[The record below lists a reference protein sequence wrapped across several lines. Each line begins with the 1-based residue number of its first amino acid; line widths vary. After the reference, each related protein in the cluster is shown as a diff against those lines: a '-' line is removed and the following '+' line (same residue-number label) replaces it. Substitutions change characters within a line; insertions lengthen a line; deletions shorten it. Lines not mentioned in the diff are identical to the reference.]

1 MFVHP
6 VTVPVKLPGGVSLLT
21 SWYAFVMELLE
32 NFNSWLGGAEEW
44 LWTWIGTGIVA
55 LAALYFTIRTGAVQ
69 FRMIPEMFRSITEKT
84 QKDETAPDRRKSLS
98 SFQAFTISAAARV
111 GTGNVSGVAGAIFLG
126 GPGAVVWMWIMCLF
140 TSAASFIEST
150 LAQLYKSRADDTYK
164 GGPAFYIH
172 RGLGSRW
179 FGGVFAVLFI
189 FCFALAFTSLQ
200 ANTIVDAVNGAVAT
214 YTDPESMSWLPIVL
228 GLVLAAL
235 TALIVVG
242 GMRRVATVAQSMV
255 PVMAL
260 IYLVLGLIIVL
271 TNAEE
276 LPRVISQLFTGAFDL
291 QAVGGGAVG
300 AAIMHGVQRGMLSNE
315 AGMGSVPNVGATSSV
330 SHPVKQ
336 GLVQTLGVY
345 FDTLLICSIT
355 AFIVLV
361 AFPDVSAGGEGLM
374 MVQESLRTNFGDW
387 GTVML
392 AVIMFLLA
400 FTSVLGNYSY
410 GEANMNYLTRNKR
423 WLTAFG
429 WAVTLM
435 VFVGSVITVELA
447 WSIAGVS
454 MVVIAV
460 INLVVITLL
469 SKPALKLLRHYQAER
484 KAGRNPIFLA
494 SDLPEINNVECW
506 VEEDVQ
512 DYLDERD
519 RSSAKP

>member
-1 MFVHP
+1 
-6 VTVPVKLPGGVSLLT
+6 
-21 SWYAFVMELLE
+21 MELIE
-32 NFNSWLGGAEEW
+32 NLNSWLTGAEEW

-55 LAALYFTIRTGAVQ
+55 IVAIYFTIRTGALQ
-69 FRMIPEMFRSITEKT
+69 FRMIPDMLRSITEKT
-84 QKDETAPDRRKSLS
+84 QKDESAPDRRKSLS
-98 SFQAFTISAAARV
+98 SFQAFTVSAAARV
-111 GTGNVSGVAGAIFLG
+111 GTGNISGVAGAIFLG
-126 GPGAVVWMWIMCLF
+126 GPGAVVWMWIMALF

-150 LAQLYKSRADDTYK
+150 LAQLYKSRRADTYK

-172 RGLGSRW
+172 RGLGSRT
-179 FGGVFAVLFI
+179 FGGIFAVLFI

-200 ANTIVDAVNGAVAT
+200 ANTIVDAVDGAVAA
-214 YTDPESMSWLPIVL
+214 YTDPEAMPWLPIVI
-228 GLVLAAL
+228 GIVLAAL

-242 GMRRVATVAQSMV
+242 GMRRVATVAQNLV
-255 PVMAL
+255 PLMAV
-260 IYLVLGLIIVL
+260 IYLVLGLIVVL

-276 LPRVISQLFTGAFDL
+276 LPRVISQLFSGAFNF

-315 AGMGSVPNVGATSSV
+315 AGMGSVPNVAATSSV

-345 FDTLLICSIT
+345 FDTLFVCSIT

-361 AFPDVSAGGEGLM
+361 AFPDVSVGGEGLV
-374 MVQESLRTNFGDW
+374 MVQESLTSSFGAV
-387 GTVML
+387 GALVL

-410 GEANMNYLTRNKR
+410 GEANMNYLTKSRG
-423 WLTAFG
+423 WLLAFG

-435 VFVGSVITVELA
+435 VFIGSVISVDLA

-469 SKPALKLLRHYQAER
+469 GKPALTLLRHYQAEK

-494 SDLPEINNVECW
+494 SDLPELKNVECW

-512 DYLDERD
+512 DYLDARD
-519 RSSAKP
+519 QPGVRS

>member
-1 MFVHP
+1 MQVSRVHP
-6 VTVPVKLPGGVSLLT
+6 ATVPVKLPGGVSLLT
-21 SWYAFVMELLE
+21 CWYAFIMELLE

-44 LWTWIGTGIVA
+44 LWTWIGSGIVA

-200 ANTIVDAVNGAVAT
+200 ANTIVDAVDGAVAV
-214 YTDPESMSWLPIVL
+214 YTDPEALPWLPIVI
-228 GLVLAAL
+228 GAILAAF
-235 TALIVVG
+235 TAFIVIG
-242 GMRRVATVAQSMV
+242 GMRRVATVAQNLV
-255 PVMAL
+255 PLMAL

-276 LPRVISQLFTGAFDL
+276 LPRVISQLFTGAFDF

-300 AAIMHGVQRGMLSNE
+300 TAIMHGVQRGMLSTE

-345 FDTLLICSIT
+345 FDTLLVCSIT

-361 AFPDVSAGGEGLM
+361 AFPDVSAGGEGLV
-374 MVQESLRTNFGDW
+374 MVQQALQTNLGSW
-387 GTVML
+387 AVIVL
-392 AVIMFLLA
+392 AAIMFLLA

-410 GEANMNYLTRNKR
+410 GEANMHFLTEKR
-423 WLTAFG
+423 TWHLVFG
-429 WAVTLM
+429 AAVVVL
-435 VFVGSVITVELA
+435 VLIGSVIDVELA
-447 WSIAGVS
+447 WTIAGIS
-454 MVVIAV
+454 MVFIAM

-469 SKPALKLLRHYQAER
+469 TPKAILLLRHYSHTSEFQSR
-484 KAGRNPIFLA
+484 GHL
-494 SDLPEINNVECW
+494 V
-506 VEEDVQ
+506 
-512 DYLDERD
+512 
-519 RSSAKP
+519 